1 MKYKRIYILIL
12 PFLLFAFFYC
22 SKGRKVTRAMIVTE
36 KQRIGN
42 LEKIEK
48 SVLKITC
55 SSYYKNYFYEYP
67 TEENVPLEDLLYD
80 ENITSNSVAGTGL
93 IIYQSSARQL
103 ILTCHHIFDFEDTLK
118 TYYYDKNKRPTEH
131 LSTLSIKSAQKI
143 YIFHKNGSRS
153 QGFIVAQDEGNDL
166 SIIETVPA
174 SVLMTEFPFDGKFGD
189 AGDIKLGEE
198 VHLLGFPKGFFM
210 VSRGLASPSN
220 FKNKFMVDAPF
231 NRGFSGGI
239 VVRFIDQKPN
249 YEYIGMANSIAYT
262 SQNVLVPVDD
272 PQLVEQYK
280 SHPYEGLSYVKELK
294 LINYGLT
301 FVIKSEEIKEFL
313 KANTNELKD
322 LGFRVTNLID

>member
-1 MKYKRIYILIL
+1 MKFKRLFILIF
-12 PFLLFAFFYC
+12 PLLLLTIQC
-22 SKGRKVTRAMIVTE
+22 STGRKAPRAMIVTE
-36 KQRIGN
+36 QNRISS

-67 TEENVPLEDLLYD
+67 QQKNTLLGNLLYN

-93 IIYQSSARQL
+93 IIHQSSARQL

-118 TYYYDKNKRPTEH
+118 TFYYDENKNPTEH

-153 QGFIVAQDEGNDL
+153 QGFIIAQDKVNDL
-166 SIIETVPA
+166 ALIETIPG
-174 SVLMTEFPFDGKFGD
+174 SILLTEYPFDGQFGN
-189 AGDIKLGEE
+189 AGNIKLGEE
-198 VHLLGFPKGFFM
+198 IHLLGFPKGFFM

-239 VVRFIDQKPN
+239 VIRFIDQKPN

-280 SHPYEGLSYVKELK
+280 SHPYEGYSYVKELK

-313 KANTNELKD
+313 KSQTYELKN
-322 LGFRVTNLID
+322 LGLDVKKFTN

>member
-1 MKYKRIYILIL
+1 MKFKRLLIFIL
-12 PFLLFAFFYC
+12 PLLLLSLHC
-22 SKGRKVTRAMIVTE
+22 SKGRKSTRAMVVTE
-36 KQRIGN
+36 QERIHS

-55 SSYYKNYFYEYP
+55 SSYYKNFFYEYP
-67 TEENVPLEDLLYD
+67 REENTLPENLLYN

-93 IIYQSSARQL
+93 IIYQSSVRQL

-118 TYYYDKNKRPTEH
+118 TYYYDENKNPTKH

-153 QGFIVAQDEGNDL
+153 QGFIIAHDKGNDL
-166 SIIETVPA
+166 ALIETIPG
-174 SVLMTEFPFDGKFGD
+174 SILMTEYAFDGKFGN
-189 AGDIKLGEE
+189 AGHIKLGEE
-198 VHLLGFPKGFFM
+198 LHLLGFPKGFFM
-210 VSRGLASPSN
+210 VSRGLASPSH

-231 NRGFSGGI
+231 NRGFSGG
-239 VVRFIDQKPN
+239 VVIRFIDQKPN

-262 SQNVLVPVDD
+262 SQNVLVPTDD

-280 SHPYEGLSYVKELK
+280 SHPYEGYSYVKELK

-313 KANTNELKD
+313 KSNSYELKN
-322 LGFRVTNLID
+322 LGLDVAKFTN